1 MCIYFCVF
9 FSLVVIIIESE
20 LWHIGLDLPCYR
32 TCWIL
37 CMPLVSVYVQIM
49 VKHLSVS
56 LSVCNSETLLF
67 CGVLLV
73 LTLISM
79 LMVIFSMVYDDH
91 HVPHLNQTAYLH
103 SRCHQAPLSCVK

>member
-20 LWHIGLDLPCYR
+20 LCHIGLDLPR
-32 TCWIL
+32 WIL
-37 CMPLVSVYVQIM
+37 CMPLVSVYVQVM

-67 CGVLLV
+67 CGVLLA
-73 LTLISM
+73 LTLIYM

-91 HVPHLNQTAYLH
+91 HVP
-103 SRCHQAPLSCVK
+103 R